1 MMDEALYKRIMEK
14 KERLDALRPIPKAVL
29 LRLREQFS
37 VEFAYNS
44 NAIEGNSLTLRETRM
59 VIEDGI
65 TIRGKPLREHF
76 EAINHQKAFSFLEDM
91 AKSGA
96 GITEDVIKEVHRL
109 ILSGIE
115 DDYAG
120 RYRDANV
127 RIAGVTKSP
136 PRFEKVPGLM
146 TGYVKHVKENPQKL
160 NDIEMAS
167 FVHYGLVEIH
177 PFIDGNGRTARLVM
191 NLFLMGRGFPITMVL
206 KTDRRAYYDRLV
218 SANDG
223 DIKPFMDFIGR
234 CVERSL
240 SLYLDAFDK
249 GPGYVSIAEA
259 AKKTPYSQ
267 EYLSLLARRGVI
279 DALKMGR
286 NWVVKEDVVGRY
298 VKSQKKD

>member
-1 MMDEALYKRIMEK
+1 IEL
-14 KERLDALRPIPKAVL
+14 
-29 LRLREQFS
+29 
-37 VEFAYNS
+37 AYNS
-44 NAIEGNSLTLRETRM
+44 NAIEGNTLTLLETRM

-76 EAINHQKAFSFLEDM
+76 EAINHQKAFSFLEGV
-91 AKSGA
+91 AKPGT
-96 GITEDVIKEVHRL
+96 GVTEDVIREIHRL

-127 RIAGVTKSP
+127 RITGAVKSP

-146 TGYVKHVKENPQKL
+146 AGYVKQVKENPGRL
-160 NDIEMAS
+160 NDIEMAA

-191 NLFLMGRGFPITMVL
+191 NLFLMGRGFPIAIVL
-206 KTDRRAYYDRLV
+206 KTDRRAYYDRLK
-218 SANDG
+218 SADEG
-223 DIKPFMDFIGR
+223 DMKPFVDFIGR

-240 SLYLDAFDK
+240 SLYLDAFDR
-249 GPGYVSIAEA
+249 GPGYVSLADA

-267 EYLSLLARRGVI
+267 EYLSLLARRGAI

-286 NWVVKEDVVGRY
+286 NWVVKEEAVGRY
-298 VKSQKKD
+298 MKATKKD